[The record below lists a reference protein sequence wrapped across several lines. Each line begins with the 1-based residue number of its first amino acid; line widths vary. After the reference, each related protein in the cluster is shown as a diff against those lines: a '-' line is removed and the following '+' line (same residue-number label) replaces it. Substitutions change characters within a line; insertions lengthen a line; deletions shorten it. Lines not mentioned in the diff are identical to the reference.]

1 VATAGLGEYL
11 MSFDF
16 PTVFDWVE
24 RLSFLRGDPGAYL
37 LLLTAAVI
45 VVVRDWR
52 WSLFALLAQYVAA
65 AVLFAH
71 VLDPRLAIVK
81 LFIGLFICL
90 ILYLT
95 ARQVRWGQLPEDV
108 SPAEAIQ
115 LREHRQIRFGSY
127 LLPSTTPF
135 RFFLVLMVALVVWA
149 LAQRPDY
156 QLPLT
161 APHINLAVYAL
172 CGLGLLGMSLTAEP
186 LKVGMGLLTFFTGF
200 ELFYNVLE
208 QSVAMLV
215 MLAGANLILALVIAY
230 LVQARHAFVGLFD

>member
-1 VATAGLGEYL
+1 
-11 MSFDF
+11 MIFDF
-16 PTVFDWVE
+16 PTVFDWLE
-24 RLSFLRGDPGAYL
+24 RLSFLGGYPGAYL
-37 LLLTAAVI
+37 LFVTAAVI
-45 VVVRDWR
+45 VVARDWR
-52 WSLFALLAQYVAA
+52 WSLFALLTQYLVA

-108 SPAEAIQ
+108 TTAEAVQ
-115 LREHRQIRFGSY
+115 LRENRQIRFGSY
-127 LLPSTTPF
+127 LLPTTTFF
-135 RFFLVLMVALVVWA
+135 RFFLTLMVVLVIWA

-161 APHINLAVYAL
+161 APHINLAAYVL

-186 LKVGMGLLTFFTGF
+186 LKAGMGLLTFFTGF

-215 MLAGANLILALVIAY
+215 MLAGANLIMTLAIAY
-230 LVQARHAFVGLFD
+230 LVQARHTFLTLFD